1 MDKDTLKFPSSKQ
14 NSDRR
19 RRYDP
24 AWKQRLVE
32 ACSEPGVSVSRLAL
46 QHGVNANLVRK
57 WIKNA
62 RHVSVSSRSA
72 FVPVQIT
79 AASGKFDIEVP
90 NAGNEEPALRAHG
103 TSSPSK
109 VSASLPNG
117 VMLSLECGD
126 VEALTTIIGALA
138 HVQAKR

>member
-1 MDKDTLKFPSSKQ
+1 M
-14 NSDRR
+14 
-19 RRYDP
+19 
-24 AWKQRLVE
+24 E
-32 ACSEPGVSVSRLAL
+32 AAAGRGVFRA
-46 QHGVNANLVRK
+46 GG
-57 WIKNA
+57 
-62 RHVSVSSRSA
+62 
-72 FVPVQIT
+72 FGIT
-79 AASGKFDIEVP
+79 AGASTRGQRKPCEKMDQECPARVYVVDIGVRAGSDHGGERQP

-117 VMLSLECGD
+117 VMLSLECSD